1 MTGWKRNIRVKQ
13 YRIEITDL
21 AAEDLENA
29 GDYIAYQLKNP
40 SAAVNTVEEIRQ
52 QINSLCDFP
61 ERNGLDEDEKLAEL
75 GIRNDFYKNYKIYYV
90 VNNDVVYVVRILHM
104 RVDSRMWLYQTF
116 GL

>member
-1 MTGWKRNIRVKQ
+1 MRQ

-40 SAAVNTVEEIRQ
+40 LVAVNTVEGIRK
-52 QINSLCDFP
+52 QINSLSDFP
-61 ERNGLDEDEKLAEL
+61 ERNELDEDETLAEL
-75 GIRNDFYKNYKIYYV
+75 GVRKDYYKNYKIYYIV
-90 VNNDVVYVVRILHM
+90 INDVVYVVRILHM
-104 RVDSRMWLYQTF
+104 RVDSKMWLYRTF

>member
-40 SAAVNTVEEIRQ
+40 SAAVNTVEGIRQ
-52 QINSLCDFP
+52 QINSLCDFS